1 MKKYFNLPL
10 KKVVAGKKNKVIKI
24 KLKEKKPNMR

>member
-10 KKVVAGKKNKVIKI
+10 KKIVAGKKNIVTKI
-24 KLKEKKPNMR
+24 KLNENIPI